1 MTLRYQAS
9 CVLDKPRGCRQQ
21 VLPVWG
27 SERRRLAPIDFPA
40 PAARF
45 RSAEHVVLVAAV
57 LLVGWL
63 LVLLRRLS
71 DSVRRARSRQSKA
84 PRNAKKSNCLRQL
97 KSECTLDAASPLLNA
112 WKERIPLGGQ
122 RTDDLARQ

>member
-1 MTLRYQAS
+1 MHVRYQAS

-84 PRNAKKSNCLRQL
+84 PRSAKKANCLRQ
-97 KSECTLDAASPLLNA
+97 LNA
-112 WKERIPLGGQ
+112 WKERSPLGGQ

>member
-1 MTLRYQAS
+1 MY
-9 CVLDKPRGCRQQ
+9 
-21 VLPVWG
+21 
-27 SERRRLAPIDFPA
+27 
-40 PAARF
+40 
-45 RSAEHVVLVAAV
+45 VVLVAVV

-84 PRNAKKSNCLRQL
+84 PRSAKKSNCLRQL
-97 KSECTLDAASPLLNA
+97 KSECTLDAASPLLNV